1 MSGARSFAI
10 NVCHTTPPELAEF
23 HQQLNDLL
31 KVESI
36 RSIET
41 LVSGHLITGRDPK
54 PTPSLKGEAETNLP
68 NTSCL
73 LRKIIYTNEEKSRS
87 EVSATKI
94 SKWRKSSDQAE
105 INPTPITK

>member
-10 NVCHTTPPELAEF
+10 NVCHTT
-23 HQQLNDLL
+23 
-31 KVESI
+31 
-36 RSIET
+36 ET

-54 PTPSLKGEAETNLP
+54 PTPTLKGEAETNLP
-68 NTSCL
+68 NNSCL